1 MWFLIISKEKGL
13 TLIEL
18 LLVLALISVLFSLAI
33 PAISRAEQD
42 WSLKADA
49 NKIAAVLRSARQEAV
64 FTGKFQSVLFY
75 PDSHCYRVH
84 GKSYQYLN
92 TGIKYVGRTTFTKE
106 ISNAP
111 ACTFSAAGVP
121 SSGGT
126 VTLTNKYNKRLYIIL
141 NPVAGRVRVDENPPE
156 NWK

>member
-1 MWFLIISKEKGL
+1 MWFPIISKEKGI

-18 LLVLALISVLFSLAI
+18 LLVLALISVLLSLAL
-33 PAISRAEQD
+33 PAISRAEQA
-42 WSLKADA
+42 WYLKTDA
-49 NKIAAVLRSARQEAV
+49 NKIAAVLRNTRQEAV
-64 FTGKFQSVLFY
+64 FTGKSQSVLFY
-75 PDSHCYRVH
+75 PESQCYRVH

-92 TGIKYVGRTTFTKE
+92 TGIKYVGQTTFINK

-156 NWK
+156 NWE